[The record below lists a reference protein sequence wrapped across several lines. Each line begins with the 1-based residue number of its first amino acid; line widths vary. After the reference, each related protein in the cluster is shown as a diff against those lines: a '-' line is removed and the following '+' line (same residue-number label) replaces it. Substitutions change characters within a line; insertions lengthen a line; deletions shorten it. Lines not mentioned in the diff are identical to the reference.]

1 VHLLRRYLGPLLIT
15 LLLASA
21 CGGENSVSPTLDDP
35 PADTSDTSNDDV
47 AQPTDELANQGPIN
61 GSLISVPAFGLGLFG
76 IDRVSGQPTALL
88 MDSTEFVD
96 RNVQPFSTDQLAH
109 TLGYIPLEG
118 QAFSHDVQLVRI
130 DLISGQASVIAVL
143 GQDRANDDDTNLRQ
157 WEIIGTSESAVW
169 ITEGNFADTEK
180 TFISFDPNTGAELA
194 RFSPGEARLFDP
206 IVVGESI
213 FARENNAVVEVAA
226 DGTSTTRLAFESGGA
241 TALNLLFP
249 NPADL
254 AKFLIVEGGAIAT
267 DEAIERAFSFNDA
280 PVSHLWATDGESLW
294 WTFSDTTTLTTGEFA
309 VIAGIMR
316 YNLTSEVIDAWPLG
330 DMAVEFEE
338 NNVVNT
344 LSQPDLVVRDGKLW
358 IVDGREDGQLH
369 QLDPDTGTIASFDV
383 GREADVDYTS
393 IEAISNDPESLWLKT
408 TRYVI
413 TNAGDDGSRSSVGEI
428 AFERIDPTTGA
439 AVVSVAGPDLNGR

>member
-1 VHLLRRYLGPLLIT
+1 
-15 LLLASA
+15 
-21 CGGENSVSPTLDDP
+21 
-35 PADTSDTSNDDV
+35 
-47 AQPTDELANQGPIN
+47 
-61 GSLISVPAFGLGLFG
+61 
-76 IDRVSGQPTALL
+76 
-88 MDSTEFVD
+88 
-96 RNVQPFSTDQLAH
+96 
-109 TLGYIPLEG
+109 
-118 QAFSHDVQLVRI
+118 
-130 DLISGQASVIAVL
+130 
-143 GQDRANDDDTNLRQ
+143 
-157 WEIIGTSESAVW
+157 
-169 ITEGNFADTEK
+169 
-180 TFISFDPNTGAELA
+180 
-194 RFSPGEARLFDP
+194 
-206 IVVGESI
+206 
-213 FARENNAVVEVAA
+213 
-226 DGTSTTRLAFESGGA
+226 
-241 TALNLLFP
+241 
-249 NPADL
+249 
-254 AKFLIVEGGAIAT
+254 
-267 DEAIERAFSFNDA
+267 
-280 PVSHLWATDGESLW
+280 
-294 WTFSDTTTLTTGEFA
+294 
-309 VIAGIMR
+309 MR